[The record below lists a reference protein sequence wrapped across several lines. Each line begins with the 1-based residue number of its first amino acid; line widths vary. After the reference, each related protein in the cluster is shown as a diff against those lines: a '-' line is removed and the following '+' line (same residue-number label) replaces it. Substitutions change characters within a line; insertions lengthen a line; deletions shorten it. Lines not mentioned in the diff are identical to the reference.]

1 MVPAGILGEGAAA
14 DGCHRAGARMFSRR
28 RAPLRP
34 EPHPTGRE
42 LASEGEPENVEV

>member
-1 MVPAGILGEGAAA
+1 MVPAGILGEGAAV
-14 DGCHRAGARMFSRR
+14 DGCHRAGAGCPPAAAHR
-28 RAPLRP
+28 RP